1 MSKTSFDTLCE
12 QTPTLTISDNRGL
25 AIRALAYNRIH
36 TSDAPEELI
45 TRNRYNAVGQLI
57 ASRDARL

>member
-45 TRNRYNAVGQLI
+45 TRNRYNAVGQL
-57 ASRDARL
+57 